1 MGSEEE
7 RREESSVLV
16 QDAEVMH
23 ALRRQVVSDGATAPV
38 VEKVS
43 GFGRFAG
50 KYKHRPLAPGEELIE
65 T

>member
-1 MGSEEE
+1 M
-7 RREESSVLV
+7 

-50 KYKHRPLAPGEELIE
+50 KYEHRPLAPGEELIE